1 MDVSVARRKA
11 TEEDVER
18 AIDHGAF
25 QVPAMPAADLL
36 AFFRAMI
43 DIVVVDHA
51 GERE

>member
-1 MDVSVARRKA
+1 MDVAEARHKA

-18 AIDHGAF
+18 AIDQGAF

-43 DIVVVDHA
+43 DVVLADHV
-51 GERE
+51 GEHQ